1 MKKIGFWTA
10 FALVVGNI
18 LGVGIFTTIGYL
30 TVNVTNPYFILLGWL
45 IGAVFAFTG
54 AKVYGFL
61 AQNMPYRGGDYVYL
75 KKYYH
80 PYFSYLYG
88 WSAFFI
94 TFTGSIAALAIGAA
108 HYFNDLFPF
117 LNLSVKIIQM
127 NIFNYPLIISGFNT
141 AGVIFIVIFTFINY
155 LGIKTGGKT
164 QLILTSAI
172 ILLMTGFIVFGY
184 FSGADRLIVEKSPL
198 EIPTINAFFA
208 GLAAVLFTYMGWTTI
223 VYIADE
229 IKDAE
234 RTIPKALTLGVI
246 VVVVLYLGINYIF
259 LSVFSPADLAN
270 EINAASKVAKNL
282 WGTKI
287 TSVIAAMIL
296 IAILSSLNSTVLS
309 GPRIYQAMSADG
321 YLWKKMNKLHKRYN
335 TPHVSL
341 WLQGVWSIVLLLTG
355 SFNQLLAIVV
365 AAILLFS
372 IMSGIIAL
380 IILHKN
386 SLRQSINK
394 MYILISGYIYLMLC
408 SLILINILIRN
419 FFESMIG
426 FLILSISI
434 PFYLIQTSNIKGKGV

>member
-1 MKKIGFWTA
+1 M
-10 FALVVGNI
+10 
-18 LGVGIFTTIGYL
+18 Y
-30 TVNVTNPYFILLGWL
+30 
-45 IGAVFAFTG
+45 
-54 AKVYGFL
+54 
-61 AQNMPYRGGDYVYL
+61 Q
-75 KKYYH
+75 
-80 PYFSYLYG
+80 
-88 WSAFFI
+88 
-94 TFTGSIAALAIGAA
+94 
-108 HYFNDLFPF
+108 
-117 LNLSVKIIQM
+117 
-127 NIFNYPLIISGFNT
+127 
-141 AGVIFIVIFTFINY
+141 
-155 LGIKTGGKT
+155 
-164 QLILTSAI
+164 
-172 ILLMTGFIVFGY
+172 
-184 FSGADRLIVEKSPL
+184 
-198 EIPTINAFFA
+198 EI
-208 GLAAVLFTYMGWTTI
+208 
-223 VYIADE
+223 
-229 IKDAE
+229 
-234 RTIPKALTLGVI
+234 
-246 VVVVLYLGINYIF
+246 VVVLYLGINYIF